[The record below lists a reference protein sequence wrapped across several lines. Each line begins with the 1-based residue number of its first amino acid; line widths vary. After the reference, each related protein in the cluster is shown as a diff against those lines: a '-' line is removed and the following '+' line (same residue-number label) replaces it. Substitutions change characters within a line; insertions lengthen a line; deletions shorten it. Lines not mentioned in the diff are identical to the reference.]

1 MGLLNRLL
9 TDDPNLIPKADF
21 GGHVER
27 SKILSLDPR
36 KVGQAQSNRLNSST
50 CKQNALAPDLSLEL
64 FGKPPE
70 PQQQQEK

>member
-21 GGHVER
+21 GGHVEAA
-27 SKILSLDPR
+27 KIQALDPR
-36 KVGQAQSNRLNSST
+36 KIGAAQPNKLNSSA
-50 CKQNALAPDLSLEL
+50 CKQNVLAPDLSLEL

-70 PQQQQEK
+70 REQQQDK